1 MKPRLRTLSQSQI
14 ADIHQATLRV
24 LEETGVWIDHE
35 EARRMLAEAGCR
47 IEGSI
52 VKMPPKLVEWAIAT
66 APDSIKLSGR
76 DGGAAMDLGGDR
88 QHFGNGPTCPH
99 FLDPET
105 EQRRPFTLEDGRRGS
120 ILVDALP
127 NLDYIMS
134 FAQISDVPADV
145 ADRYEFEFMLSNC
158 RKPIVFLAR
167 SKEGTADIL
176 EMAAA
181 VRGGRE
187 QLAENPFVICYPEP
201 ISPLRHPDD
210 AVDKL
215 LLAAEWGVPIV
226 CTPCPMAGAT
236 APATLAGLLVVA
248 NAETLSAC
256 VMAQLKRPGVG
267 FINGGV
273 ITIMD
278 MSTALIT
285 YGAPEMDLVLCG
297 FADLAHHYRI
307 PIFGTAGC
315 CDSKIVD
322 QQAAIE
328 SSVSIYTSML
338 SGANLIHDVG
348 YCESAISFS
357 LNQMV
362 LGDEVIGMAR
372 RFERGIDVDATTL
385 ALDVIGRVGPGGQ
398 YLTDD
403 HTLEHWRD
411 DYWSPSLMDRR
422 NLDAWAKAGSK
433 TMGDRIKDKIR
444 HITSTHTVEPLPP
457 DVRAKI
463 DSIMAGL
470 EK

>member
-1 MKPRLRTLSQSQI
+1 MNPRIRTLSQSQI
-14 ADIHQATLRV
+14 ADVHAATLKV
-24 LEETGVWIDHE
+24 LEETGVWVDHA
-35 EARRMLAEAGCR
+35 EARKMLADAGCR

-52 VKMPPKLVEWAIAT
+52 VKMPPKLVEWAIEKS
-66 APDSIKLSGR
+66 PDSIRLSNR
-76 DGGAAMDLGGDR
+76 DGDPAMDLGGDR
-88 QHFGNGPTCPH
+88 QYFGNGPTCPH

-105 EQRRPFTLEDGRRGS
+105 EERRPFTLEDGRRGS

-134 FAQISDVPADV
+134 FAQLSDVPPQV

-167 SKEGTADIL
+167 SKEGAEDIL
-176 EMAAA
+176 KMAAA
-181 VRGGRE
+181 VRGGSD
-187 QLAENPFVICYPEP
+187 QLAENPFVVCYPEP

-215 LLAAEWGVPIV
+215 LLAAEWGIPIV

-297 FADLAHHYRI
+297 FTDLAHHYRI

-315 CDSKIVD
+315 CDAKAVD

-328 SSVSIYTSML
+328 STVSIYTSML

-357 LNQMV
+357 FNQMV
-362 LGDEVIGMAR
+362 LGDEIIGMAR
-372 RFERGIDVDATTL
+372 WFERGIEVNDTTL
-385 ALDVIGRVGPGGQ
+385 ALDAIRRVGPGGQ

-411 DYWSPSLMDRR
+411 EYWAPTLMDRR
-422 NLDAWAKAGSK
+422 NLKAWTEAGAK
-433 TMGDRIKDKIR
+433 TMGERIKDKIR
-444 HITSTHTVEPLPP
+444 HILAAHEVEPLAPE
-457 DVRAKI
+457 VRRQVDAVM
-463 DSIMAGL
+463 SAVG
-470 EK
+470 